1 MIHPREPL
9 KYDPRGSKI
18 RGNGGFP
25 VKARE
30 IGWIEK
36 EEQAETEEDSETSK
50 TTLSAAFCQSMSP

>member
-30 IGWIEK
+30 NGWIEK
-36 EEQAETEEDSETSK
+36 EEQAESEEDS
-50 TTLSAAFCQSMSP
+50 